1 MHECPFEREGREVGL
16 RAVIGVRALG
26 ALALTGALVLAGLIG
41 GSAASAG
48 PPRAYTS
55 ALSAAGAESSFA
67 LNLLRLLGGSGNV
80 VFSPYSVDTA
90 LTMAGAGAEGQ
101 TGAQI
106 DHVLGA
112 SSLASASA
120 NAAAL
125 RQAVGAATPS
135 GAAGAPTLELANA
148 LWIQTGVALQNP
160 FVKTLTGTFAA
171 PPQDTNFRGAPE
183 TARQAINAW
192 VSQHTARLIEDLLP
206 EGSVSPAT
214 VFVLANAIYLK
225 ANWATPFDARLTH
238 DAPFT
243 TSSGQSVSVPFMSA
257 PDTALPYAAASDYQA
272 VDLPYRSS
280 SLSLLAIL
288 PRGTSLAALQAS
300 LNAASLASLVA
311 ALRTREV
318 NLLMPKLH
326 LHTQTSLNGPL
337 ETLGMTDAFGPA
349 ADFRGITTQV
359 PLQISL
365 VEHAADLKV
374 DEQGT
379 VAAAATGIVG
389 PTAIARPPGPQV
401 SVDLDHPYLLLL
413 RDDGSG
419 AILFVARVADPSAG

>member
-1 MHECPFEREGREVGL
+1 
-16 RAVIGVRALG
+16 VIGARALG
-26 ALALTGALVLAGLIG
+26 ALAITGALVLAGLLG
-41 GSAASAG
+41 GSPASG
-48 PPRAYTS
+48 RPPRAHTS
-55 ALSAAGAESSFA
+55 ALSAAGAENSFA
-67 LNLLRLLGGSGNV
+67 LDLLRLLGGGNV

-90 LTMAGAGAEGQ
+90 LTMAGAGAKGQ

-112 SSLASASA
+112 SSAAEASA
-120 NAAAL
+120 NAATL
-125 RQAVGAATPS
+125 RQAVGAAAPS

-148 LWIQTGVALQNP
+148 LWIQTGVALANP
-160 FVKTLTGTFAA
+160 FVKTLTDTFAA
-171 PPQDTNFRGAPE
+171 PPQDTNFRGAPDA
-183 TARQAINAW
+183 ARQAINAW
-192 VSQHTARLIEDLLP
+192 VSEHTARLIEDLLP
-206 EGSVSPAT
+206 EGSLSPAT

-238 DAPFT
+238 AAPFT

-257 PDTALPYAAASDYQA
+257 PDTAFPYAAASDYQA

-288 PRGTSLAALQAS
+288 PRGKSLAALQRG

-337 ETLGMTDAFGPA
+337 QTLGMTDAFGPA

-389 PTAIARPPGPQV
+389 PTAIARPPGPPV
-401 SVDLDHPYLLLL
+401 TVDLDRPYLLLL
-413 RDDGSG
+413 REDGSG